1 MKLSATLTLWLS
13 VVFAALCLAYGI
25 FGWVEQTAMPSGP
38 DREDARGFALY
49 FIFLGCV
56 GVAGAIV
63 SWRMTR
69 MDDGETDGAS

>member
-13 VVFAALCLAYGI
+13 MIFAALCLSYGI
-25 FGWVEQTAMPSGP
+25 YGWIEHAGMPLGP
-38 DREDARGFALY
+38 EREDARGFALY

-69 MDDGETDGAS
+69 MREDEADGAT

>member
-1 MKLSATLTLWLS
+1 MKLSATLTLWMS
-13 VVFAALCLAYGI
+13 VIFAALSLSYGI
-25 FGWVEQTAMPSGP
+25 YGWVEQASMPLGQE
-38 DREDARGFALY
+38 REDARGFALY

-69 MDDGETDGAS
+69 MREREDDGAS

>member
-13 VVFAALCLAYGI
+13 VVFAALCLGYGLY
-25 FGWVEQTAMPSGP
+25 GWIEQWSMPLGQER
-38 DREDARGFALY
+38 DDARGFALY
-49 FIFLGCV
+49 FMFLGCV

-69 MDDGETDGAS
+69 MRDEG